1 MVARYDAFADA
12 LTAGVLLP
20 QAPLLLVPSQGPLP
34 QAVSEELR
42 RLGATQATILGGT
55 AAVGAGVE
63 AELGGLGLAT
73 TRLAGGDRVATAVA
87 VAGFGARQAG
97 TALLVRPHAGH
108 PRRPRRRP
116 HRDRALRR
124 GGRRAPPARRRR
136 CARRLRP
143 GASYPV
149 RRLDD
154 PRTPPTRPPPPAP
167 TPTSPGTAA
176 ACGQDGGPSRVAAD
190 RHRHGVADARKRR
203 RAHPA
208 HTAHQPRP
216 GHELQ
221 PVEVDDARPW

>member
-154 PRTPPTRPPPPAP
+154 PRTPADQASAARTDAYLTWDGRRLRAGRGSLTRRSRSPPSRRRRCAQA
-167 TPTSPGTAA
+167 SPGAPGPHGAPAAPGPRAA
-176 ACGQDGGPSRVAAD
+176 A
-190 RHRHGVADARKRR
+190 RR
-203 RAHPA
+203 
-208 HTAHQPRP
+208 
-216 GHELQ
+216 G
-221 PVEVDDARPW
+221 